1 MTDQGPDPETQAARA
16 ALARPLGWTRLGM
29 GVERATRV
37 FWPAWVIAGV
47 GLTLWAFGSVG
58 SGVHLGILGAGFA
71 LVVNWGLWRF
81 RWPSRAEAAARLD
94 LATPG
99 RPVETLDDTLAIG
112 DGDPAAQAVWRA
124 HLGRIAAL
132 ARKAKPVAP
141 DLKLSSRDP
150 FALRYVAA
158 TGVLLALVF
167 GTWQGRT
174 GDGGL
179 GGPAQALSTGPAW
192 EGWAEPPAYTGR
204 PSLYLNELNASVAV
218 PEGSRLTLRLYGPE
232 DSLTVTQTVTDTAP
246 AGSTDPVQELRV
258 DRSGD
263 LAIDGQGGRAWAIM
277 MDADNAPEI
286 VIDGPL
292 SRVAGGEMRL
302 PFTARDDFSVIG
314 GTARIELDLAVV
326 DRRYGLGPNPQ
337 AREDIT
343 FPIPLTLTGDR
354 SEFTEVLAEDFSLHP
369 WANLPVRISLSA
381 EDDLGQIGL
390 SLPFDMVLPGRRFFN
405 PIASAIIE
413 QRRDLL
419 WTTTNGARVDM
430 ILRAITNLPEDTFT
444 NETAYLLLT
453 TSMQRL
459 QGALDEGSLSP
470 EARDEVAGL
479 LWEAALQF
487 EEGNLA
493 DAAERLRRARE
504 MLNEAMRRGAAED
517 EISELMQE
525 LREAL
530 DDYMRQLAE
539 QQRES
544 GEPLAEADPNAQS
557 MTEDQLQQMLDQ
569 IEELMQQGR
578 MDEAQALL
586 DQLMEMMENMQ
597 VAEGGE
603 GQQGDSPGEQAM
615 EDLQETLREQ
625 QDLADESFQDLQQG
639 QQQGQEQGEQGQ
651 QPGQQGQE
659 GQEGQQGQQGQ
670 SGEGGQQQPGQGQ
683 PGQGDQPGQPSA
695 ESLAERQLA
704 LRGILEN
711 QRRNLPGAGTEA
723 GDAARD
729 ALGRAGEAMD
739 DAADAL
745 EQGALGDA
753 LDDQSRAI
761 DALREG
767 MQNLGEMMAQEQEG
781 QQPGQGQARA
791 GETPESERDPLGRE
805 AGNFGRL
812 GTEDSLL
819 GGEDQQRRAQDLLD
833 EIRRR
838 AGERTRPE
846 AERDYLNRL
855 LDRFGE

>member
-544 GEPLAEADPNAQS
+544 GEPLAEADPNAQT

-639 QQQGQEQGEQGQ
+639 QQQGREQGEQSQ
-651 QPGQQGQE
+651 QPGQQGQQ

-767 MQNLGEMMAQEQEG
+767 MKNLGEMMAQEQEG

>member
-1 MTDQGPDPETQAARA
+1 MTDLSPDPETQAARA

-29 GVERATRV
+29 AAERAARV
-37 FWPAWVIAGV
+37 FWPAWVIVGF
-47 GLTLWAFGSVG
+47 GLTLWAFGALSSFVYLCILAVG
-58 SGVHLGILGAGFA
+58 LIIAVI
-71 LVVNWGLWRF
+71 WGLWRF
-81 RWPSRAEAAARLD
+81 RWPSKMQAAARLD

-99 RPVETLDDTLAIG
+99 RPVQTLDDTLAIG
-112 DGDPAAQAVWRA
+112 DADPAAQAVWRA
-124 HLGRIAAL
+124 HLKRIAAL

-141 DLKLSSRDP
+141 DLNLSSRDP

-167 GTWQGRT
+167 GTWQGRS
-174 GDGGL
+174 GEGGL
-179 GGPAQALSTGPAW
+179 GGPAQALATGPAW

-204 PSLYLNELNASVAV
+204 PSLYLNELNAAVAV

-232 DSLTVTQTVTDTAP
+232 DSLTVTQTVTNTAP
-246 AGSTDPVQELRV
+246 ADSSDPVQELRV

-263 LAIDGQGGRAWAIM
+263 LAIDGQSGRAWSIM
-277 MDADNAPEI
+277 MDADRAPEI

-302 PFTARDDFSVIG
+302 PFNARDDFAVIG

-337 AREDIT
+337 PRQDIT

-419 WTTTNGARVDM
+419 WTTTNGDRVDM
-430 ILRAITNLPEDTFT
+430 ILRAITNLPEGTFT

-459 QGALDEGSLSP
+459 QGALDEGGLSP
-470 EARDEVAGL
+470 EARDEVADL

-493 DAAERLRRARE
+493 DAAERLRRAQE
-504 MLNEAMRRGAAED
+504 MLNEAMRRGASDD

-525 LREAL
+525 LREAM

-544 GEPLAEADPNAQS
+544 GEQMAESDPNAQTMS
-557 MTEDQLQQMLDQ
+557 EDQLQQMLDQ

-597 VAEGGE
+597 VAEGQQ
-603 GQQGDSPGEQAM
+603 GQQGDNPGEQAM

-639 QQQGQEQGEQGQ
+639 RQQGEQGQ
-651 QPGQQGQE
+651 QPGQQGQQ
-659 GQEGQQGQQGQ
+659 GQEPGQQGQQGQ
-670 SGEGGQQQPGQGQ
+670 SGQDGQQQPGQGQ

-704 LRGILEN
+704 LRGLLES
-711 QRRNLPGAGTEA
+711 QRRNLPGAGTQA

-745 EQGALGDA
+745 ELGELGDA

-767 MQNLGEMMAQEQEG
+767 MQSLGEMMAQEQEG

-791 GETPESERDPLGRE
+791 GETPEGDRDPLGRE

-855 LDRFGE
+855 LDRFND